1 MGCAPSI
8 HVSQS
13 GVVYCRDS
21 DGGSNS
27 PHPSGF
33 SRSYHTHI
41 HHGAVG
47 PISIKTEATDGDP
60 PTLVQTLAVKKER
73 RGTITFEAET
83 QTSRT
88 NMKEQTGLPSQTEDM
103 LGPMKVKKPA
113 LRILMVFA
121 KEDSQS
127 DTFWWAC
134 ERLGYRCELA
144 RNSESALEAF
154 LQKHHDLVI
163 IDHRHSRNFDAEALC
178 RPNEKEEPSIL
189 PLLNAGFNRRYT
201 ESTNLGA
208 CMNELLMLDHCEVRA
223 RNKLKACHALFTA
236 IENVSEAIE
245 ICNQDHQLMYVNP
258 GYERLTGFT
267 SQEVIG
273 KEKGLPKSDKN
284 SPDLHDAINTQI
296 KKGKSWEGT
305 VYDHRK
311 NGDSVQQHIHIS
323 PVLGHGGKITYYVTL
338 RRSAGQTHTSGPLQD
353 QAQVQGK
360 QNVPPKDARRRS
372 RVSQDYGVPKSRR
385 DSSFDES
392 VIGMWT
398 RSSMIPKV
406 DADALQ
412 ALIDKVEGGPA
423 PPGTVHRKCTKEE
436 LAGVAHYAAVAAV
449 TERLEQFDSV
459 GKAMVAT
466 EGDDK
471 KALSGD
477 REKEAA
483 KGGVGASS
491 KEEKKELP
499 EVGKTESGG
508 SKKDGEETRKDGRKE
523 QAEVERA
530 ESDGSKKTS
539 SDGEKKEQAEVGKTE
554 SGGSKKDGEET
565 RKDGRKEQAEV
576 ERAESDGSKKANSD
590 GKKKELAEV
599 EKDGSGGSKK
609 AASQEAVSQLAEG
622 KEKDAVDRSSK
633 DEKEQAM
640 TEKAATGSEKASS
653 QELAGSDQ
661 LEEGKEKDVD
671 GDKREADSQEKD
683 EGTGNSSLAGAS
695 YLDVCEKVYFIVRV
709 LIKCIEKL
717 KTDSDLHLQSDC
729 CRRKGSNEFNTRKSS
744 LDIKSTHSGNSC
756 FEGAG
761 GRRRD
766 SIARIHAM
774 TIEAPITKVI
784 NIINAAQENCP
795 INVVQALDKVLEIL
809 RSAELYSP
817 QLTATPK
824 DNDPVTSDLVEGLM
838 TSGSRRRYSSDIA
851 LSKNVLPQ
859 FVPSSPHSHLPDIPP
874 DVQAILD
881 KEPQWDFDI
890 IELERVTNKRPL
902 LYLGMKIFSRFG
914 VCEVLNCSEVTLRLW
929 LQLVERNYHQ
939 INAYHNSTH
948 AADVLHATAY
958 FLDKDRI
965 SGILDNM
972 NKVAALL
979 AAVSHDVD
987 HPGRTN
993 SFLCNAGSELAILY
1007 NDVAV
1012 LESHHSALTF
1022 QLTWRDDRCN
1032 IFKNLSRDD
1041 YRMLRQQIIDMILA
1055 TEMTRHFEH
1064 LSKFANSISK
1074 MGASAR
1080 VEEDR
1085 LSSHSGGVAT
1095 PEHDTLRT
1103 LENRTLITRM
1113 LIKCA
1118 DIANPAR
1125 PLDLCVEWAK
1135 RIAEEY
1141 CQQTDEEKDRG
1152 LPVVMPVFDRASC
1165 SIPKSQISFI
1175 DYFLTDMFDAWD
1187 AFVDTPSLITH
1198 LTRNYKYWKQQA
1210 EEAERRGESVTRLE
1224 DVE

>member
-83 QTSRT
+83 QTSRA

-113 LRILMVFA
+113 VRILLVFA
-121 KEDSQS
+121 KEDGQS

-144 RNSESALEAF
+144 RNSESALEAI
-154 LQKHHDLVI
+154 LQKHHDLII

-178 RPNEKEEPSIL
+178 RSIRAIKSCEHAVVVAVTRKSPNEKEEPSIL

-201 ESTNLGA
+201 ENTNLGA

-223 RNKLKACHALFTA
+223 RHKLRACQALFTA

-245 ICNQDHQLMYVNP
+245 IGNQDHQLMYVNP

-273 KEKGLPKSDKN
+273 KERGLPKSDKN
-284 SPDLHDAINTQI
+284 SLDLHDAINTQI

-311 NGDSVQQHIHIS
+311 NGDSIQQHIHIC
-323 PVLGHGGKITYYVTL
+323 PVLGHAGKITHYVTL
-338 RRSAGQTHTSGPLQD
+338 RRSAGQTNTSGPLQ
-353 QAQVQGK
+353 
-360 QNVPPKDARRRS
+360 
-372 RVSQDYGVPKSRR
+372 
-385 DSSFDES
+385 
-392 VIGMWT
+392 
-398 RSSMIPKV
+398 
-406 DADALQ
+406 
-412 ALIDKVEGGPA
+412 
-423 PPGTVHRKCTKEE
+423 
-436 LAGVAHYAAVAAV
+436 
-449 TERLEQFDSV
+449 
-459 GKAMVAT
+459 
-466 EGDDK
+466 
-471 KALSGD
+471 
-477 REKEAA
+477 
-483 KGGVGASS
+483 
-491 KEEKKELP
+491 
-499 EVGKTESGG
+499 
-508 SKKDGEETRKDGRKE
+508 
-523 QAEVERA
+523 
-530 ESDGSKKTS
+530 
-539 SDGEKKEQAEVGKTE
+539 
-554 SGGSKKDGEET
+554 
-565 RKDGRKEQAEV
+565 
-576 ERAESDGSKKANSD
+576 
-590 GKKKELAEV
+590 
-599 EKDGSGGSKK
+599 
-609 AASQEAVSQLAEG
+609 
-622 KEKDAVDRSSK
+622 
-633 DEKEQAM
+633 
-640 TEKAATGSEKASS
+640 
-653 QELAGSDQ
+653 
-661 LEEGKEKDVD
+661 
-671 GDKREADSQEKD
+671 
-683 EGTGNSSLAGAS
+683 
-695 YLDVCEKVYFIVRV
+695 
-709 LIKCIEKL
+709 CIEKL
-717 KTDSDLHLQSDC
+717 KADSDLHLQS
-729 CRRKGSNEFNTRKSS
+729 
-744 LDIKSTHSGNSC
+744 
-756 FEGAG
+756 GAG

-817 QLTATPK
+817 HLTATPK

-838 TSGSRRRYSSDIA
+838 TCGSRRRYSSDIA

-874 DVQAILD
+874 DVQTILD

-965 SGILDNM
+965 AGLLDNM

-1074 MGASAR
+1074 MGTSAR
-1080 VEEDR
+1080 VEDDR

-1103 LENRTLITRM
+1103 LENRTLINRM

-1141 CQQTDEEKDRG
+1141 CQQTDEEKERG

-1187 AFVDTPSLITH
+1187 AFLDTPSLITH

>member
-83 QTSRT
+83 QTSRA

-113 LRILMVFA
+113 VRILLVFA
-121 KEDSQS
+121 KEDGQS

-144 RNSESALEAF
+144 RNSESALEAI
-154 LQKHHDLVI
+154 LQKHHDLII

-201 ESTNLGA
+201 ENTNLGA

-223 RNKLKACHALFTA
+223 RHKLRACQALFTA

-245 ICNQDHQLMYVNP
+245 IGNQDHQLMYVNP

-273 KEKGLPKSDKN
+273 KERGLPKSDKN
-284 SPDLHDAINTQI
+284 SLDLHDAINTQI

-311 NGDSVQQHIHIS
+311 NGDSIQQHIHIC
-323 PVLGHGGKITYYVTL
+323 PVLGHAGKITHYVTL
-338 RRSAGQTHTSGPLQD
+338 RRSAGQTNTSGPLQD
-353 QAQVQGK
+353 QAQAQGK
-360 QNVPPKDARRRS
+360 QSVPVEKSPRL
-372 RVSQDYGVPKSRR
+372 SQDYGVPKSRR
-385 DSSFDES
+385 HSEYDES
-392 VIGMWT
+392 VIGLWT
-398 RSSMIPKV
+398 RSSMLPKV
-406 DADALQ
+406 DAEALQ
-412 ALIDKVEGGPA
+412 ALIEKVEGEPL
-423 PPGTVHRKCTKEE
+423 PPGKAHRRYTKEE
-436 LAGVAHYAAVAAV
+436 LAGVAHVAAVAAV
-449 TERLEQFDSV
+449 TKKLEEVESV
-459 GKAMVAT
+459 GKAVVT
-466 EGDDK
+466 PVEGGEK
-471 KALSGD
+471 MGKSGGE
-477 REKEAA
+477 EKGAA
-483 KGGVGASS
+483 KAEEVGAGSQD
-491 KEEKKELP
+491 EKKEQG
-499 EVGKTESGG
+499 EVEKGE
-508 SKKDGEETRKDGRKE
+508 KKEQAGVEKDEKKEEGEVEKDQKKE
-523 QAEVERA
+523 QAEVE
-530 ESDGSKKTS
+530 
-539 SDGEKKEQAEVGKTE
+539 
-554 SGGSKKDGEET
+554 
-565 RKDGRKEQAEV
+565 
-576 ERAESDGSKKANSD
+576 
-590 GKKKELAEV
+590 L
-599 EKDGSGGSKK
+599 EKDDSGGSKK
-609 AASQEAVSQLAEG
+609 AGGQEAVSQE
-622 KEKDAVDRSSK
+622 
-633 DEKEQAM
+633 
-640 TEKAATGSEKASS
+640 
-653 QELAGSDQ
+653 
-661 LEEGKEKDVD
+661 EEGRQKDVD
-671 GDKREADSQEKD
+671 AEEDKQGPDSQAKD
-683 EGTGNSSLAGAS
+683 EGTGKSLADGS
-695 YLDVCEKVYFIVRV
+695 YLDVCEKAYFVVRV

-717 KTDSDLHLQSDC
+717 KADSDLHLQS
-729 CRRKGSNEFNTRKSS
+729 
-744 LDIKSTHSGNSC
+744 
-756 FEGAG
+756 GAG

-774 TIEAPITKVI
+774 TIEAPITKVISIINAAQENCPINVI

-817 QLTATPK
+817 HLTATPK

-838 TSGSRRRYSSDIA
+838 TCGSRRRYSSDIA

-874 DVQAILD
+874 DVQTILD

-965 SGILDNM
+965 AGLLDNM

-1074 MGASAR
+1074 MGTSAR
-1080 VEEDR
+1080 VEDDR

-1103 LENRTLITRM
+1103 LENRTLINRM

-1141 CQQTDEEKDRG
+1141 CQQTDEEKERG

-1187 AFVDTPSLITH
+1187 AFLDTPSLITH

>member
-83 QTSRT
+83 QTSRA

-113 LRILMVFA
+113 VRILLVFA
-121 KEDSQS
+121 KEDGQS

-144 RNSESALEAF
+144 RNSESALEAI
-154 LQKHHDLVI
+154 LQKHHDLII

-178 RPNEKEEPSIL
+178 RSIRAIKSCEHAVVVAVTRKSPNEKEEPSIL

-201 ESTNLGA
+201 ENTNLGA

-223 RNKLKACHALFTA
+223 RHKLRACQALFTA

-245 ICNQDHQLMYVNP
+245 IGNQDHQLMYVNP

-273 KEKGLPKSDKN
+273 KERGLPKSDKN
-284 SPDLHDAINTQI
+284 SLDLHDAINTQI

-311 NGDSVQQHIHIS
+311 NGDSIQQHIHIC
-323 PVLGHGGKITYYVTL
+323 PVLGHAGKITHYVTL
-338 RRSAGQTHTSGPLQD
+338 RRSAGQTNTSGPLQD
-353 QAQVQGK
+353 QAQAQTQRK
-360 QNVPPKDARRRS
+360 QSVPVGQSPRL
-372 RVSQDYGVPKSRR
+372 SQDYGVPKSRR
-385 DSSFDES
+385 HSEYDES
-392 VIGMWT
+392 VIGLWT
-398 RSSMIPKV
+398 RSSMLPKV
-406 DADALQ
+406 DAEALQ
-412 ALIDKVEGGPA
+412 ALIEKVEGEPL
-423 PPGTVHRKCTKEE
+423 PPGKAHRRYTKEE
-436 LAGVAHYAAVAAV
+436 LAGVAHVAAVAAV
-449 TERLEQFDSV
+449 TKKLEEVESV
-459 GKAMVAT
+459 GKAVVT
-466 EGDDK
+466 PVEGGEK
-471 KALSGD
+471 MGKSGGEEKGAVKAEEVGSGSQD
-477 REKEAA
+477 
-483 KGGVGASS
+483 
-491 KEEKKELP
+491 EKKEQG
-499 EVGKTESGG
+499 EVE
-508 SKKDGEETRKDGRKE
+508 KDEKKE
-523 QAEVERA
+523 QAGVEMDEKKEEGEVEKG
-530 ESDGSKKTS
+530 EKKEV
-539 SDGEKKEQAEVGKTE
+539 GEIEKDQKKEQGEVEKDQKKEQAEV
-554 SGGSKKDGEET
+554 
-565 RKDGRKEQAEV
+565 
-576 ERAESDGSKKANSD
+576 
-590 GKKKELAEV
+590 V
-599 EKDGSGGSKK
+599 EKDDSGGSKK
-609 AASQEAVSQLAEG
+609 A
-622 KEKDAVDRSSK
+622 
-633 DEKEQAM
+633 
-640 TEKAATGSEKASS
+640 
-653 QELAGSDQ
+653 
-661 LEEGKEKDVD
+661 D
-671 GDKREADSQEKD
+671 GQEADSQEEEGQQKDADGEEDKQGPDSQAKD
-683 EGTGNSSLAGAS
+683 EGTGQSLADGS
-695 YLDVCEKVYFIVRV
+695 YLDVCEKAYFVVRV

-717 KTDSDLHLQSDC
+717 KADSDLHLQSDC

-744 LDIKSTHSGNSC
+744 LDIKSTHSGNSTC

-817 QLTATPK
+817 HLTATPK

-838 TSGSRRRYSSDIA
+838 TCGSRRRYSSDIA

-874 DVQAILD
+874 DVQTILD

-965 SGILDNM
+965 AGLLDNM

-1074 MGASAR
+1074 MGTSAR
-1080 VEEDR
+1080 VEDDR

-1103 LENRTLITRM
+1103 LENRTLINRM

-1141 CQQTDEEKDRG
+1141 CQQTDEEKERG

-1187 AFVDTPSLITH
+1187 AFLDTPSLITH

>member
-178 RPNEKEEPSIL
+178 RSIRAIKSCEHAVVVAVTRKSPNEKEEPSIL

-338 RRSAGQTHTSGPLQD
+338 RRSAGQTHTSGPLQ
-353 QAQVQGK
+353 
-360 QNVPPKDARRRS
+360 
-372 RVSQDYGVPKSRR
+372 
-385 DSSFDES
+385 
-392 VIGMWT
+392 
-398 RSSMIPKV
+398 
-406 DADALQ
+406 
-412 ALIDKVEGGPA
+412 
-423 PPGTVHRKCTKEE
+423 
-436 LAGVAHYAAVAAV
+436 
-449 TERLEQFDSV
+449 
-459 GKAMVAT
+459 
-466 EGDDK
+466 
-471 KALSGD
+471 
-477 REKEAA
+477 
-483 KGGVGASS
+483 
-491 KEEKKELP
+491 
-499 EVGKTESGG
+499 
-508 SKKDGEETRKDGRKE
+508 
-523 QAEVERA
+523 
-530 ESDGSKKTS
+530 
-539 SDGEKKEQAEVGKTE
+539 
-554 SGGSKKDGEET
+554 
-565 RKDGRKEQAEV
+565 
-576 ERAESDGSKKANSD
+576 
-590 GKKKELAEV
+590 
-599 EKDGSGGSKK
+599 
-609 AASQEAVSQLAEG
+609 
-622 KEKDAVDRSSK
+622 
-633 DEKEQAM
+633 
-640 TEKAATGSEKASS
+640 
-653 QELAGSDQ
+653 
-661 LEEGKEKDVD
+661 
-671 GDKREADSQEKD
+671 
-683 EGTGNSSLAGAS
+683 
-695 YLDVCEKVYFIVRV
+695 
-709 LIKCIEKL
+709 CIEKL
-717 KTDSDLHLQSDC
+717 KTDSDLHLQS
-729 CRRKGSNEFNTRKSS
+729 
-744 LDIKSTHSGNSC
+744 
-756 FEGAG
+756 GAG

>member
-178 RPNEKEEPSIL
+178 RSIRAIKSCEHAVVVAVTRKSPNEKEEPSIL

-338 RRSAGQTHTSGPLQD
+338 RRSAGQTHTSGPLQ
-353 QAQVQGK
+353 
-360 QNVPPKDARRRS
+360 
-372 RVSQDYGVPKSRR
+372 
-385 DSSFDES
+385 
-392 VIGMWT
+392 
-398 RSSMIPKV
+398 
-406 DADALQ
+406 
-412 ALIDKVEGGPA
+412 
-423 PPGTVHRKCTKEE
+423 
-436 LAGVAHYAAVAAV
+436 
-449 TERLEQFDSV
+449 
-459 GKAMVAT
+459 
-466 EGDDK
+466 
-471 KALSGD
+471 
-477 REKEAA
+477 
-483 KGGVGASS
+483 
-491 KEEKKELP
+491 
-499 EVGKTESGG
+499 
-508 SKKDGEETRKDGRKE
+508 
-523 QAEVERA
+523 
-530 ESDGSKKTS
+530 
-539 SDGEKKEQAEVGKTE
+539 
-554 SGGSKKDGEET
+554 
-565 RKDGRKEQAEV
+565 
-576 ERAESDGSKKANSD
+576 
-590 GKKKELAEV
+590 
-599 EKDGSGGSKK
+599 
-609 AASQEAVSQLAEG
+609 
-622 KEKDAVDRSSK
+622 
-633 DEKEQAM
+633 
-640 TEKAATGSEKASS
+640 
-653 QELAGSDQ
+653 
-661 LEEGKEKDVD
+661 
-671 GDKREADSQEKD
+671 
-683 EGTGNSSLAGAS
+683 
-695 YLDVCEKVYFIVRV
+695 
-709 LIKCIEKL
+709 CIEKL

>member
-60 PTLVQTLAVKKER
+60 PTLVQTLSVKKER

-113 LRILMVFA
+113 IRILLVFA

-144 RNSESALEAF
+144 RNSEGALEAF

-178 RPNEKEEPSIL
+178 RSIRAIKSCEHAVVVAVTRKSPNEKEEPSIL

-201 ESTNLGA
+201 ENTNLGA
-208 CMNELLMLDHCEVRA
+208 CINELLMLDHSEIRA
-223 RNKLKACHALFTA
+223 RNKLKACQALFAA

-267 SQEVIG
+267 SQEVVG

-284 SPDLHDAINTQI
+284 SLDLQDAINTQI

-311 NGDSVQQHIHIS
+311 NGDSIQQHIHIS
-323 PVLGHGGKITYYVTL
+323 PVLGHGGKITHYVTL
-338 RRSAGQTHTSGPLQD
+338 RRSAGQTHTSGPLQ
-353 QAQVQGK
+353 
-360 QNVPPKDARRRS
+360 
-372 RVSQDYGVPKSRR
+372 
-385 DSSFDES
+385 
-392 VIGMWT
+392 
-398 RSSMIPKV
+398 
-406 DADALQ
+406 
-412 ALIDKVEGGPA
+412 
-423 PPGTVHRKCTKEE
+423 
-436 LAGVAHYAAVAAV
+436 
-449 TERLEQFDSV
+449 
-459 GKAMVAT
+459 
-466 EGDDK
+466 
-471 KALSGD
+471 
-477 REKEAA
+477 
-483 KGGVGASS
+483 
-491 KEEKKELP
+491 
-499 EVGKTESGG
+499 
-508 SKKDGEETRKDGRKE
+508 
-523 QAEVERA
+523 
-530 ESDGSKKTS
+530 
-539 SDGEKKEQAEVGKTE
+539 
-554 SGGSKKDGEET
+554 
-565 RKDGRKEQAEV
+565 
-576 ERAESDGSKKANSD
+576 
-590 GKKKELAEV
+590 
-599 EKDGSGGSKK
+599 
-609 AASQEAVSQLAEG
+609 
-622 KEKDAVDRSSK
+622 
-633 DEKEQAM
+633 
-640 TEKAATGSEKASS
+640 
-653 QELAGSDQ
+653 
-661 LEEGKEKDVD
+661 
-671 GDKREADSQEKD
+671 
-683 EGTGNSSLAGAS
+683 
-695 YLDVCEKVYFIVRV
+695 
-709 LIKCIEKL
+709 CIEKL
-717 KTDSDLHLQSDC
+717 KADSDLHLQS
-729 CRRKGSNEFNTRKSS
+729 
-744 LDIKSTHSGNSC
+744 
-756 FEGAG
+756 GAG
-761 GRRRD
+761 GKRRD

-817 QLTATPK
+817 QLTSTPK

-838 TSGSRRRYSSDIA
+838 TCGSRRRYSSDIA
-851 LSKNVLPQ
+851 LSKNILPQ
-859 FVPSSPHSHLPDIPP
+859 FVPSSPHSHLPDVPS

-929 LQLVERNYHQ
+929 LQLIERNYHQ

-958 FLDKDRI
+958 FLNRDRI
-965 SGILDNM
+965 AGILDNM

-993 SFLCNAGSELAILY
+993 SFLCNASSELATLY

-1080 VEEDR
+1080 VEDDR
-1085 LSSHSGGVAT
+1085 LSSHSGGMAT

-1103 LENRTLITRM
+1103 LENRTLINRM

-1141 CQQTDEEKDRG
+1141 CQQTDEEKERG

-1198 LTRNYKYWKQQA
+1198 LTRNYKYWKGQA

>member
-60 PTLVQTLAVKKER
+60 PTLVQTLSVKKER

-113 LRILMVFA
+113 IRILLVFA

-144 RNSESALEAF
+144 RNSEGALEAF

-178 RPNEKEEPSIL
+178 RSIRAIKSCEHAVVVAVTRKSPNEKEEPSIL

-201 ESTNLGA
+201 ENTNLGA
-208 CMNELLMLDHCEVRA
+208 CINELLMLDHSEIRA
-223 RNKLKACHALFTA
+223 RNKLKACQALFAA

-267 SQEVIG
+267 SQEVVG

-284 SPDLHDAINTQI
+284 SLDLQDAINTQI

-311 NGDSVQQHIHIS
+311 NGDSIQQHIHIS
-323 PVLGHGGKITYYVTL
+323 PVLGHGGKITHYVTL
-338 RRSAGQTHTSGPLQD
+338 RRSAGQTHTSGPLQ
-353 QAQVQGK
+353 
-360 QNVPPKDARRRS
+360 
-372 RVSQDYGVPKSRR
+372 
-385 DSSFDES
+385 
-392 VIGMWT
+392 
-398 RSSMIPKV
+398 
-406 DADALQ
+406 
-412 ALIDKVEGGPA
+412 
-423 PPGTVHRKCTKEE
+423 
-436 LAGVAHYAAVAAV
+436 
-449 TERLEQFDSV
+449 
-459 GKAMVAT
+459 
-466 EGDDK
+466 
-471 KALSGD
+471 
-477 REKEAA
+477 
-483 KGGVGASS
+483 
-491 KEEKKELP
+491 
-499 EVGKTESGG
+499 
-508 SKKDGEETRKDGRKE
+508 
-523 QAEVERA
+523 
-530 ESDGSKKTS
+530 
-539 SDGEKKEQAEVGKTE
+539 
-554 SGGSKKDGEET
+554 
-565 RKDGRKEQAEV
+565 
-576 ERAESDGSKKANSD
+576 
-590 GKKKELAEV
+590 
-599 EKDGSGGSKK
+599 
-609 AASQEAVSQLAEG
+609 
-622 KEKDAVDRSSK
+622 
-633 DEKEQAM
+633 
-640 TEKAATGSEKASS
+640 
-653 QELAGSDQ
+653 
-661 LEEGKEKDVD
+661 
-671 GDKREADSQEKD
+671 
-683 EGTGNSSLAGAS
+683 
-695 YLDVCEKVYFIVRV
+695 
-709 LIKCIEKL
+709 CIEKL
-717 KTDSDLHLQSDC
+717 KADSDLHLQSDC

-761 GRRRD
+761 GKRRD

-817 QLTATPK
+817 QLTSTPK

-838 TSGSRRRYSSDIA
+838 TCGSRRRYSSDIA
-851 LSKNVLPQ
+851 LSKNILPQ
-859 FVPSSPHSHLPDIPP
+859 FVPSSPHSHLPDVPS

-929 LQLVERNYHQ
+929 LQLIERNYHQ

-958 FLDKDRI
+958 FLNRDRI
-965 SGILDNM
+965 AGILDNM

-993 SFLCNAGSELAILY
+993 SFLCNASSELATLY

-1080 VEEDR
+1080 VEDDR
-1085 LSSHSGGVAT
+1085 LSSHSGGMAT

-1103 LENRTLITRM
+1103 LENRTLINRM

-1141 CQQTDEEKDRG
+1141 CQQTDEEKERG

-1198 LTRNYKYWKQQA
+1198 LTRNYKYWKGQA

>member
-60 PTLVQTLAVKKER
+60 PTLVQTLSVKKER

-113 LRILMVFA
+113 IRILLVFA

-144 RNSESALEAF
+144 RNSEGALEAF

-178 RPNEKEEPSIL
+178 RSIRAIKSCEHAVVVAVTRKSPNEKEEPSIL

-201 ESTNLGA
+201 ENTNLGA
-208 CMNELLMLDHCEVRA
+208 CINELLMLDHSEIRA
-223 RNKLKACHALFTA
+223 RNKLKACQALFAA

-267 SQEVIG
+267 SQEVVG

-284 SPDLHDAINTQI
+284 SLDLQDAINTQI

-311 NGDSVQQHIHIS
+311 NGDSIQQHIHIS
-323 PVLGHGGKITYYVTL
+323 PVLGHGGKITHYVTL

-353 QAQVQGK
+353 QAQVPTQAQAQGQ
-360 QNVPPKDARRRS
+360 QNVPKEARRKS

-385 DSSFDES
+385 ESYDES

-406 DADALQ
+406 DVEALQ
-412 ALIDKVEGGPA
+412 ALIDKVEGELVV
-423 PPGTVHRKCTKEE
+423 PPGRMQRRCTKEE
-436 LAGVAHYAAVAAV
+436 LAGVAHFAAVAAV
-449 TERLEQFDSV
+449 TERLEQVENV
-459 GKAMVAT
+459 GKAMVAQ
-466 EGDDK
+466 EGDEK
-471 KALSGD
+471 KADKG
-477 REKEAA
+477 KEAA
-483 KGGVGASS
+483 KGEVGAPSKDVGKEQAEVEKDESGGSKKEVGGSSKDEKKEQAEVEKKESAASKKEVGGSSKEEKKGQAEVEKKESAASKKEVGASS
-491 KEEKKELP
+491 KEEKKE
-499 EVGKTESGG
+499 
-508 SKKDGEETRKDGRKE
+508 
-523 QAEVERA
+523 QAEA
-530 ESDGSKKTS
+530 
-539 SDGEKKEQAEVGKTE
+539 GKDE
-554 SGGSKKDGEET
+554 
-565 RKDGRKEQAEV
+565 
-576 ERAESDGSKKANSD
+576 
-590 GKKKELAEV
+590 
-599 EKDGSGGSKK
+599 SGGSKK
-609 AASQEAVSQLAEG
+609 AASQEAVSQ
-622 KEKDAVDRSSK
+622 S
-633 DEKEQAM
+633 
-640 TEKAATGSEKASS
+640 
-653 QELAGSDQ
+653 
-661 LEEGKEKDVD
+661 EEGKEKGVD
-671 GDKREADSQEKD
+671 DQEDEQEPDSQGKD
-683 EGTGNSSLAGAS
+683 EGAEKSLAGAN
-695 YLDVCEKVYFIVRV
+695 YLDVSEKAYFVVRV
-709 LIKCIEKL
+709 LLKCIEKL
-717 KTDSDLHLQSDC
+717 KADSDLHLQS
-729 CRRKGSNEFNTRKSS
+729 
-744 LDIKSTHSGNSC
+744 
-756 FEGAG
+756 GAG
-761 GRRRD
+761 GKRRD

-817 QLTATPK
+817 QLTSTPK

-838 TSGSRRRYSSDIA
+838 TCGSRRRYSSDIA
-851 LSKNVLPQ
+851 LSKNILPQ
-859 FVPSSPHSHLPDIPP
+859 FVPSSPHSHLPDVPS

-929 LQLVERNYHQ
+929 LQLIERNYHQ

-958 FLDKDRI
+958 FLNRDRI
-965 SGILDNM
+965 AGILDNM

-993 SFLCNAGSELAILY
+993 SFLCNASSELATLY

-1080 VEEDR
+1080 VEDDR
-1085 LSSHSGGVAT
+1085 LSSHSGGMAT

-1103 LENRTLITRM
+1103 LENRTLINRM

-1141 CQQTDEEKDRG
+1141 CQQTDEEKERG

-1198 LTRNYKYWKQQA
+1198 LTRNYKYWKGQA